1 MSNFQVMETS
11 AIARRLYA
19 AAASDPATLV
29 DLLAPDVV
37 LHDPGSHPNGG
48 AHRGRDAVLRF
59 LAASGTAGAR
69 MEVLDVM
76 GGEHHASAYVHVRA
90 RHGDAVLD
98 NPTVHLMR
106 IVDSRV
112 AEFWFHNR
120 DQSHVD
126 AFWSAVLPARAGA
139 A

>member
-1 MSNFQVMETS
+1 METTHL
-11 AIARRLYA
+11 ARRLYA
-19 AAASDPATLV
+19 AAATDPTALA
-29 DLLAPDVV
+29 DLLTPDVV

-48 AHRGRDAVLRF
+48 AHRGRDAVLAF
-59 LAASGTAGAR
+59 LAASSSAGAS

-76 GGEHHASAYVHVRA
+76 GGDRYASAYVRVRA
-90 RHGDAVLD
+90 QRGDARLD

-106 IVDSRV
+106 IEDGRV

-120 DQSHVD
+120 DQAHVD

>member
-1 MSNFQVMETS
+1 ME
-11 AIARRLYA
+11 ANVIARRLYA
-19 AAASDPATLV
+19 AAASDPSALL

-48 AHRGRDAVLRF
+48 AHRGRDAVLAF
-59 LAASGTAGAR
+59 LGASSSAGAS

-76 GGEHHASAYVHVRA
+76 GGSHHAAAYVRVRA
-90 RHGDAVLD
+90 DRGDARLD
-98 NPTVHLMR
+98 NLTVHLMR
-106 IVDSRV
+106 IEDGRV

-120 DQSHVD
+120 DQAHVD
-126 AFWSAVLPARAGA
+126 AFWSAVLPAGAGA

>member
-1 MSNFQVMETS
+1 MSNFQCMETMD
-11 AIARRLYA
+11 IARRLYDA
-19 AAASDPATLV
+19 AATDPSALTTLL
-29 DLLAPDVV
+29 DPDVV

-59 LAASGTAGAR
+59 LAGSAAAGAR
-69 MEVLDVM
+69 TEVLDVM
-76 GGEHHASAYVHVRA
+76 GGERYATAYVRVRA
-90 RHGDAVLD
+90 EQGDARLD
-98 NPTVHLMR
+98 NPTVHLLR
-106 IVDSRV
+106 ISGGRV
-112 AEFWFHNR
+112 AEVWFHNR